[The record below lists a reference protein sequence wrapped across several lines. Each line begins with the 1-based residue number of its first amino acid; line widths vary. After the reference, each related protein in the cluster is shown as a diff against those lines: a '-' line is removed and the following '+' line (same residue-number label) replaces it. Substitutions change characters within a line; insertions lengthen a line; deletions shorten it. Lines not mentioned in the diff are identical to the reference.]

1 MASITYT
8 FLHVNTSV
16 QVGDTAY
23 YTNPTLDQSG
33 TEFDVANT
41 LITLGTIV
49 GITDTTITVD
59 VPDSVTPVT
68 VDVSFIFFNKSNVAN
83 MSSIKGYYGS
93 AKYINNSEKK
103 AEMFATACEINESS
117 K

>member
-23 YTNPTLDQSG
+23 YTNPTLDQSA

-49 GITDTTITVD
+49 GVTDTTIVVD
-59 VPDSVTPVT
+59 VPDSVVPATIN
-68 VDVSFIFFNKSNVAN
+68 VSFIFFNKSNIAN

-93 AKYINNSEKK
+93 AKYINDSEKK
-103 AEMFATACEINESS
+103 AEMFATACEISESS

>member
-23 YTNPTLDQSG
+23 YTNPTLDQSA

-59 VPDSVTPVT
+59 VPDSVTPAT

>member
-1 MASITYT
+1 
-8 FLHVNTSV
+8 
-16 QVGDTAY
+16 
-23 YTNPTLDQSG
+23 
-33 TEFDVANT
+33 
-41 LITLGTIV
+41 
-49 GITDTTITVD
+49 
-59 VPDSVTPVT
+59 
-68 VDVSFIFFNKSNVAN
+68 